1 MIADLGSD
9 RRNKCTTVDAKRARF
24 EADAIESQRR
34 IHVEGSEA
42 HRRLEN
48 DEDLLNKWN
57 HFHESI
63 DDTAQ
68 MEQLPDIA
76 AGQSHRASLNAAMR
90 ALESQAPGNQFHGPV
105 ARGGSH
111 TGGHAGRGGGIA
123 GSRGRGASLPRDRTT
138 SLGAISK
145 PGHPGPAN
153 RSASVSLGLDPALN
167 INNNPS
173 ENDSRR
179 PRGPRRRK
187 STSMLPSSQQL
198 QRSSGQQQRPD
209 VNFSNMMA
217 DPANFMTSYRKAFE
231 TSLAFSQGQGHAT
244 TASPNVKPGKNTLQ
258 PEAAAAPPVIA
269 KSPAQTVLPEKTL
282 PVGKP
287 KAKTGKGAP
296 KSEAIAASAV
306 ISNPLAQAVTPKKT
320 LPAGKPE
327 AHNGKGVVKSEVG
340 AVQPVLSKSS
350 VQLRLAEK
358 TLQSLQPIKR
368 NALAATSDSTAV
380 GMMGSYQVETPTP
393 SPKASGARKI
403 IQPKKSKANNSAG
416 RIFQPADVGPPSK
429 GIQWHISPG
438 EFPRTSQPIAP
449 VAQTKKSK
457 VAAGSKPP
465 VAPSKHTKAPSDLL
479 VAPAGAS
486 VSKSVASNVSTAAV
500 GGNPPVSRN
509 LTPKKQI
516 QIESLLDTANS
527 PISARILET
536 TPAPSAAPG
545 KDVRVSEAVVAAD
558 ECEDGKPPVP
568 DIPKQK
574 AKNAKKAEEVK
585 KAQDCSLLDTE
596 NQPIS
601 EVALELP
608 ILTPNPPAKSPG
620 TAELLGLKFSAEG
633 SQKTIDKTLVRANQ
647 VSISQN
653 AEFERLL
660 AKRVN
665 EEVEI
670 RLKHAREVL
679 KRPSNKIA
687 RFEDWLNQADQ
698 EEATVIQD
706 VLRKASFTGY
716 RSRKEVLTDSS
727 GETSPVP
734 KTKVSGQF
742 KNVSNDFMNRFSIV
756 GAASGSASCDTPT
769 RAPPALTEAA
779 LPIKVA
785 PVPVKAAPIS
795 AKPAKPAQVVSS
807 AVTAKAAPIS
817 VEGTSANRPA
827 PKKKQ
832 QSLLDSIYATEP
844 EETMPAPRLLSGN
857 IPNPQDP
864 RATGVRLIGPAP
876 YDPKK
881 KHENTS
887 AVSAQQSA
895 ENTKFSGVQ
904 LVGPAPYDPKAYGQ
918 SHALN
923 TQQASGNSKFVGS
936 DDSEPVNRVKVIG
949 VQPYN
954 PINRRK

>member
-1 MIADLGSD
+1 
-9 RRNKCTTVDAKRARF
+9 
-24 EADAIESQRR
+24 
-34 IHVEGSEA
+34 
-42 HRRLEN
+42 
-48 DEDLLNKWN
+48 
-57 HFHESI
+57 
-63 DDTAQ
+63 

-90 ALESQAPGNQFHGPV
+90 ALKSQAPSNQFHGPV
-105 ARGGSH
+105 ARGGGRGGSH

-123 GSRGRGASLPRDRTT
+123 GSRGHGALPSRDRTS

-145 PGHPGPAN
+145 PGHPGSAN
-153 RSASVSLGLDPALN
+153 HSASVSLGLDPALN
-167 INNNPS
+167 INNNPA

-187 STSMLPSSQQL
+187 STSMLSSQQL
-198 QRSSGQQQRPD
+198 QRSSEQQQRPD

-231 TSLAFSQGQGHAT
+231 TPLASSQGQGHAT
-244 TASPNVKPGKNTLQ
+244 TASPNIKPGKNTLQ
-258 PEAAAAPPVIA
+258 PEAAAAQPVIF
-269 KSPAQTVLPEKTL
+269 KLPAQTVLPEKTL

-287 KAKTGKGAP
+287 KVKTGKGAP
-296 KSEAIAASAV
+296 KSEAIAASVV

-327 AHNGKGVVKSEVG
+327 AHNGKGAVKSEVV
-340 AVQPVLSKSS
+340 AVKPVLSKSS
-350 VQLRLAEK
+350 VQLGLAEK
-358 TLQSLQPIKR
+358 TLKSLQPIKR
-368 NALAATSDSTAV
+368 NAPAATSDSTV
-380 GMMGSYQVETPTP
+380 VEMMGSHQVETPTP
-393 SPKASGARKI
+393 SPKASGASKVV
-403 IQPKKSKANNSAG
+403 QPKKSKAKDSAG
-416 RIFQPADVGPPSK
+416 RIVQPADVGPPSK
-429 GIQWHISPG
+429 EIQWHISPG
-438 EFPRTSQPIAP
+438 EFPRTSQPIVP

-457 VAAGSKPP
+457 AAAGSKPP
-465 VAPSKHTKAPSDLL
+465 VAPSKHTKAPSDMLA
-479 VAPAGAS
+479 APAGTS
-486 VSKSVASNVSTAAV
+486 VSKSVSSSFSTAAA

-516 QIESLLDTANS
+516 QIESLLDAANS
-527 PISARILET
+527 PISARVLET
-536 TPAPSAAPG
+536 TPAPSAARG

-558 ECEDGKPPVP
+558 EREDGKPPVP

-574 AKNAKKAEEVK
+574 AKNAEEVK
-585 KAQDCSLLDTE
+585 KTQDLSLLDTE

-601 EVALELP
+601 EAALKIP
-608 ILTPNPPAKSPG
+608 VLTPDPPAKSPA
-620 TAELLGLKFSAEG
+620 TAELLGLKFSAED

-647 VSISQN
+647 VSIAQT

-706 VLRKASFTGY
+706 VLRKASFTEY

-727 GETSPVP
+727 GDSSPAPKSKVP
-734 KTKVSGQF
+734 GQLQI
-742 KNVSNDFMNRFSIV
+742 VSNDFVNRFSNV
-756 GAASGSASCDTPT
+756 GATSGSTSCGTPT
-769 RAPPALTEAA
+769 QAPPARIEAD
-779 LPIKVA
+779 LPIRLA
-785 PVPVKAAPIS
+785 PVPLKAAPVS
-795 AKPAKPAQVVSS
+795 AKPAKPAQVGSS
-807 AVTAKAAPIS
+807 AVTAKAAPVS
-817 VEGTSANRPA
+817 VEGTSAKPPA

-832 QSLLDSIYATEP
+832 QSLLDSIYATGP
-844 EETMPAPRLLSGN
+844 EQTMPGPRLLSGN
-857 IPNPQDP
+857 IPKPEDP
-864 RATGVRLIGPAP
+864 RATGVRVIGPAP

-881 KHENTS
+881 KHEITS

-904 LVGPAPYDPKAYGQ
+904 LVGPAPYNSKAYGQ
-918 SHALN
+918 SSALN
-923 TQQASGNSKFVGS
+923 TQQASGNSKS
-936 DDSEPVNRVKVIG
+936 ADSEDSESVNRVKVIG

-954 PINRRK
+954 PFNRRN